1 MARRLTRGLVLG
13 NMALSLAP
21 YVYAAPGEAT
31 FRIDVELVTVPCVL
45 VNKHGTVAV
54 ADVKREDFAVR
65 DNGVDRTIEYLW
77 READLPLS
85 LGIIVDVSV
94 SQAPFLEQHRKT
106 LADFLQ
112 YVVRPEDR
120 AFIVSVGDY
129 VKILGEPTN
138 SAEELQRQLAMIDG
152 EQKLGGQLGEP
163 CPMMRVSADSTALVP
178 GCGGSAIWNS
188 VYAAAKLKL
197 QKLPGRKALL
207 ILSDG
212 IDTGSTHPL
221 EEAVQAVQEANAVV
235 YAIKYPAGHLVNMTR
250 GLDRLTSETGGLDFV
265 SGKWDPREIFGIIE
279 NELRNQYVLGFRA
292 DRTGKPNTFHK
303 IQVSLSRRDLRVRSR
318 TGYFEISA
326 R

>member
-1 MARRLTRGLVLG
+1 
-13 NMALSLAP
+13 
-21 YVYAAPGEAT
+21 
-31 FRIDVELVTVPCVL
+31 VL
-45 VNKHGTVAV
+45 VNKRGTVAV

-65 DNGVDRTIEYLW
+65 DNGVDKAIEYLW
-77 READLPLS
+77 READMPLS

-106 LADFLQ
+106 LADFLR

-120 AFIVSVGDY
+120 AFIVTVGDY
-129 VKILGEPTN
+129 VKILGEPT
-138 SAEELQRQLAMIDG
+138 SSGDELRRELETIEA
-152 EQKLGGQLGEP
+152 EQKGGEQLGEP
-163 CPMMRVSADSTALVP
+163 CPMVRASADSTAVVP
-178 GCGGSAIWNS
+178 ACGGSAIWNG

-212 IDTGSTHPL
+212 IDTGSMHSL
-221 EEAVQAVQEANAVV
+221 EEAVLAVQEANAVV

-250 GLDRLTSETGGLDFV
+250 GLDRLTNETGGLDFV
-265 SGKWDPREIFGIIE
+265 SGKWDPREIFAIIE

-292 DRTGKPNTFHK
+292 ERTGKPNAFHK

-318 TGYFEISA
+318 TGYFEISS